1 MARFLIYSLNN
12 DLTMGQLEYLITTG
26 DLNTLN
32 QLLAQ
37 NPDLAKNAVS
47 EDVSPLMLS
56 CYYKRPDATS
66 LLLKY
71 LDKINIFEAA
81 AAGKFDILAYLVYT
95 NPELVHQHNEDGFTP
110 LALACYFGQYEA
122 ARYLIFKGA
131 NVNQPLSGKSGIC
144 PIHLAVAQNHVD
156 IVRMLMEHNV
166 QINIQHHT
174 GITPLHYAAKHGD
187 PDMLVL
193 LLEDGA
199 DITIAMEDGSLPAD
213 LARENGY
220 DEIADILS
228 I

>member
-1 MARFLIYSLNN
+1 
-12 DLTMGQLEYLITTG
+12 MGQLEYLITTG
-26 DLNTLN
+26 DLNSLN

-37 NPDLAKNAVS
+37 NPALAKNSVS
-47 EDVSPLMLS
+47 EDISPLMLS
-56 CYYKRPDATS
+56 CFYKKPDATS

-71 LDKINIFEAA
+71 LDKIDIFDAA
-81 AAGKFDILAYLVYT
+81 AAGKFDILAYLIYA
-95 NPELVHQHNEDGFTP
+95 NPEVVHTYNKDGFTP

-131 NVNQPLSGKSGIC
+131 DVNQPLDGNSGIR
-144 PIHLAVAQNHVD
+144 PIHLAVAQDHVD
-156 IVRMLMEHNV
+156 IVRMLIEHNV

-174 GITPLHYAAKHGD
+174 GISPLHYAAKHGN

-199 DITIAMEDGSLPAD
+199 DVNISMEDGSLPAD
-213 LARENGY
+213 LAREHGY